1 MITPEEFYER
11 LGKELKKTNQGIT
24 NYELV
29 ISNIVG
35 KRINLRSSKQKGNF
49 PVALAIP
56 FMDFPCF
63 NDDELHYMAIS
74 RMATLKE
81 DDIEGFDAL
90 DNFIAELE
98 PSKEYLEKQRIKR
111 FMQRQV
117 LENGN

>member
-1 MITPEEFYER
+1 MITPEEFYNR
-11 LGKELKKTNQGIT
+11 LSEELKKTNQGIT

-29 ISNIVG
+29 ISGIIG
-35 KRINLRSSKQKGNF
+35 KRISLRSSKQRGNF

-63 NDDELHYMAIS
+63 SDDELHYMAIS
-74 RMATLKE
+74 RMTTLKV
-81 DDIEGFDAL
+81 DDIEGFNAL
-90 DNFIAELE
+90 DDFIAELE

-117 LENGN
+117 IK

>member
-1 MITPEEFYER
+1 MITPEELYER
-11 LGKELKKTNQGIT
+11 LAEELKKTGQGIT

-29 ISNIVG
+29 ISGIVG

-63 NDDELHYMAIS
+63 TDDELHYMAMS
-74 RMATLKE
+74 RMATIKE
-81 DDIEGFDAL
+81 DDIESFDTL

-111 FMQRQV
+111 FMQRKV
-117 LENGN
+117 LENEI

>member
-1 MITPEEFYER
+1 MITPKEFYDR
-11 LGKELKKTNQGIT
+11 LEKELKKTSQGIT

-29 ISNIVG
+29 ISGIVG
-35 KRINLRSSKQKGNF
+35 KRINLRSSKQKRNF

-63 NDDELHYMAIS
+63 TDDELHYMAMT
-74 RMATLKE
+74 RMATIKD
-81 DDIEGFDAL
+81 DDIESFDAL

-111 FMQRQV
+111 FRQRQV
-117 LENGN
+117 VVK

>member
-1 MITPEEFYER
+1 MITPEEFYKR
-11 LGKELKKTNQGIT
+11 LAEELKKTSQGIT

-29 ISNIVG
+29 ISGIVG

-117 LENGN
+117 VENEI

>member
-1 MITPEEFYER
+1 MITPEEFYDR
-11 LGKELKKTNQGIT
+11 LGEELKKTNQGIT

-35 KRINLRSSKQKGNF
+35 KHINLRSSKQRGNF

-63 NDDELHYMAIS
+63 SDDELHYIATS
-74 RMATLKE
+74 RMAKLKTT
-81 DDIEGFDAL
+81 DSEGFDAL
-90 DNFIAELE
+90 DDFIAELE

-111 FMQRQV
+111 FIQRQV
-117 LENGN
+117 LK

>member
-11 LGKELKKTNQGIT
+11 LGEELKKTNQGIT

-35 KRINLRSSKQKGNF
+35 KHINLRSSKQRGNF

-63 NDDELHYMAIS
+63 SDDELHYMAIS
-74 RMATLKE
+74 RMAILKA

-117 LENGN
+117 VVK

>member
-1 MITPEEFYER
+1 MITPKEFYER
-11 LGKELKKTNQGIT
+11 LGEELKKTNQGIT

-35 KRINLRSSKQKGNF
+35 KHINLRSSKQRGNF

-63 NDDELHYMAIS
+63 SDDELYYMAIS
-74 RMATLKE
+74 RMAILKA

-98 PSKEYLEKQRIKR
+98 PSKEYLEKQHIKR

-117 LENGN
+117 IK

>member
-1 MITPEEFYER
+1 MITPEEFYDR
-11 LGKELKKTNQGIT
+11 LGEELKKTNQGIT

-35 KRINLRSSKQKGNF
+35 KHINLRSSKQRGNF

-63 NDDELHYMAIS
+63 SDDELHYMAIS
-74 RMATLKE
+74 RMATLKT

-90 DNFIAELE
+90 DDFIAELE
-98 PSKEYLEKQRIKR
+98 PSKEYLKKQRIKR

-117 LENGN
+117 IK

>member
-11 LGKELKKTNQGIT
+11 LGEELKKTNQGIT

-35 KRINLRSSKQKGNF
+35 KHINLRSSKQRGNF

-63 NDDELHYMAIS
+63 SDDELHYMAIS
-74 RMATLKE
+74 RMATLKTN
-81 DDIEGFDAL
+81 DSEGFDAL

-117 LENGN
+117 IK

>member
-1 MITPEEFYER
+1 MITPEEFYDR

-35 KRINLRSSKQKGNF
+35 KHINLRSSKQRGNF

-63 NDDELHYMAIS
+63 SDDELHYMAIS
-74 RMATLKE
+74 RMAKLKA

-111 FMQRQV
+111 FMQRKV
-117 LENGN
+117 IK

>member
-11 LGKELKKTNQGIT
+11 LGEELKKTNQGIT

-29 ISNIVG
+29 ISGIIG
-35 KRINLRSSKQKGNF
+35 KRINLRSSKQRGNF

-63 NDDELHYMAIS
+63 SDDELHYMAIS
-74 RMATLKE
+74 RMATLKA

-90 DNFIAELE
+90 DDFIAELE

-117 LENGN
+117 IK

>member
-1 MITPEEFYER
+1 MMITPEEFYKR
-11 LGKELKKTNQGIT
+11 LGKELKKTSQGIT

-29 ISNIVG
+29 ISGIVG

-63 NDDELHYMAIS
+63 TDDELHYMAIS

-98 PSKEYLEKQRIKR
+98 PSKEYLQKQRIKR
-111 FMQRQV
+111 FQQRQV
-117 LENGN
+117 IK

>member
-1 MITPEEFYER
+1 MITPEEFYKR

-24 NYELV
+24 SYEII
-29 ISNIVG
+29 ISDIVG
-35 KRINLRSSKQKGNF
+35 KHINLRSSKQKGNF

-56 FMDFPCF
+56 FMDLPCF

-90 DNFIAELE
+90 DNFISELE

-117 LENGN
+117 VENEI